1 MDGLIPSRKILG
13 NNKYN
18 VSLQSYRAKFDKG
31 GIYMTKKEIILE
43 LESLINRLDKADEYF
58 RNLDLIEVDE
68 TKEWKLVKS
77 IIKRAS
83 YLQGLLN
90 EMEGGAM

>member
-1 MDGLIPSRKILG
+1 MLVYKVIDHSFV
-13 NNKYN
+13 

-31 GIYMTKKEIILE
+31 GIHMTKKEIILE

-77 IIKRAS
+77 IIKRAT

>member
-1 MDGLIPSRKILG
+1 
-13 NNKYN
+13 
-18 VSLQSYRAKFDKG
+18 
-31 GIYMTKKEIILE
+31 MTKKEILE

>member
-1 MDGLIPSRKILG
+1 
-13 NNKYN
+13 
-18 VSLQSYRAKFDKG
+18 
-31 GIYMTKKEIILE
+31 MTKKEIKSE
-43 LESLINRLDKADEYF
+43 LSELNNRLKKADEYF
-58 RNLDLIEVDE
+58 KNLDLVEVDD

>member
-1 MDGLIPSRKILG
+1 
-13 NNKYN
+13 
-18 VSLQSYRAKFDKG
+18 
-31 GIYMTKKEIILE
+31 MTKKEIILE

-77 IIKRAS
+77 IIKRAA

>member
-1 MDGLIPSRKILG
+1 
-13 NNKYN
+13 
-18 VSLQSYRAKFDKG
+18 
-31 GIYMTKKEIILE
+31 MTKKEIILE

-77 IIKRAS
+77 IIKRAT

>member
-1 MDGLIPSRKILG
+1 
-13 NNKYN
+13 
-18 VSLQSYRAKFDKG
+18 
-31 GIYMTKKEIILE
+31 MTKKEIILE

-77 IIKRAS
+77 IIKRAT
-83 YLQGLLN
+83 YLQGWLN

>member
-1 MDGLIPSRKILG
+1 
-13 NNKYN
+13 
-18 VSLQSYRAKFDKG
+18 
-31 GIYMTKKEIILE
+31 MTKKEIILE

-77 IIKRAS
+77 IIKRAT

-90 EMEGGAM
+90 EMEIQNA

>member
-1 MDGLIPSRKILG
+1 
-13 NNKYN
+13 
-18 VSLQSYRAKFDKG
+18 
-31 GIYMTKKEIILE
+31 MTKKEIILE

-58 RNLDLIEVDE
+58 RNLDLIEVDD
-68 TKEWKLVKS
+68 TKEWKLVLS
-77 IIKRAS
+77 LIKRAA

>member
-1 MDGLIPSRKILG
+1 
-13 NNKYN
+13 
-18 VSLQSYRAKFDKG
+18 
-31 GIYMTKKEIILE
+31 MTKKEIKSE
-43 LESLINRLDKADEYF
+43 LSELNNRLKKADEYF
-58 RNLDLIEVDE
+58 KNLDLVEVDD

-77 IIKRAS
+77 IIKRAT

>member
-1 MDGLIPSRKILG
+1 MLVYKVLIDHSFV
-13 NNKYN
+13 

-68 TKEWKLVKS
+68 TKEWKAVLS
-77 IIKRAS
+77 LIKRAV

>member
-1 MDGLIPSRKILG
+1 
-13 NNKYN
+13 
-18 VSLQSYRAKFDKG
+18 
-31 GIYMTKKEIILE
+31 MTKKEIILE

-68 TKEWKLVKS
+68 TKELKLVKS
-77 IIKRAS
+77 IIKRAT

>member
-1 MDGLIPSRKILG
+1 
-13 NNKYN
+13 
-18 VSLQSYRAKFDKG
+18 
-31 GIYMTKKEIILE
+31 MTKKEIILE

-68 TKEWKLVKS
+68 TKEWKAVLS
-77 IIKRAS
+77 LIKRAV

>member
-1 MDGLIPSRKILG
+1 
-13 NNKYN
+13 
-18 VSLQSYRAKFDKG
+18 
-31 GIYMTKKEIILE
+31 MTKKEIILE

-83 YLQGLLN
+83 YLQGYLN

>member
-1 MDGLIPSRKILG
+1 
-13 NNKYN
+13 
-18 VSLQSYRAKFDKG
+18 
-31 GIYMTKKEIILE
+31 MTKKEIILE

-77 IIKRAS
+77 IIKRAA

-90 EMEGGAM
+90 ELEGGAM